1 MYINKKHI
9 LLLLIFLFCS
19 ITLNA
24 EEGMW
29 PIYDLDKLPF
39 DQMKQNGLELDRI
52 DIYNP
57 DGTSI
62 TDAIVNLS
70 GGSSSFVSKDGLI
83 ITNHHVAFGAIQ
95 KQSTTEK
102 NYVRDGFYAE
112 NYEDEIPAI
121 GYNVSV
127 ILSIEDRTEEVLKV
141 VNDDMNDKE
150 IYDAIDKASKQIIKN
165 AEAGKDVK
173 CSLAKM
179 FGGKQYVLYT
189 YFRIKD
195 VRIVY
200 APPNSIGSYGGDIDN
215 WMWPRHCG
223 DFAFVRA
230 YVAPDGSSSGYSKD
244 NVPYHPKNFLTISS
258 KGVKE
263 GDFTMMMGFPGRT
276 NRYARASYID
286 YLQNKYYPMY
296 LKTSEDR
303 LEILEEES
311 AKDSSV
317 ALRLLSEKSGINN
330 FMKKTYGIEKGF
342 KRVDAF
348 NKKREI
354 DQKLSEFIKN
364 NPEMNK
370 KYGGVLNQIDSMYAE
385 YHEDYMK
392 EFYLG
397 YILYAVDYLSM
408 ANRVYKWSVQREKED
423 YDRDRGYQDR
433 DLKRT
438 QRRLKEAQINLVP
451 SYDKRVLKYFIK
463 HIINL
468 PDNQRIDAIDK
479 YFERDI
485 SDEELQ
491 IRIDEMYSKTKI
503 GELEARLAM
512 FESSKKQL
520 EDLDDPFLILA
531 IALRPVLDKSQDKDE
546 EFEGALK
553 RLLPKLFM
561 AHGDWK
567 NWEIY
572 PDANGTLRFNYG
584 QVKGYSPAD
593 GVEYKYST
601 TLNGIFEK
609 ETGEEPFIVPDDLK
623 DIYMKKDFGKYY
635 DSLISNVPVNFISN
649 NSGTNGS
656 SGSAVLNGKGELIGI
671 DFDTGFEGVSADYIY
686 NPDVCRAIVV
696 DVKYV
701 LFIIDQVY
709 HLDKLM
715 AELTIN

>member
-1 MYINKKHI
+1 
-9 LLLLIFLFCS
+9 
-19 ITLNA
+19 
-24 EEGMW
+24 MW

-95 KQSTTEK
+95 KQSTTEM

-150 IYDAIDKASKQIIKN
+150 IYDAIDNVSKQIIKN

-370 KYGGVLNQIDSMYAE
+370 KYGGVLNQIDSLYAE